1 MINGIYSDFKSSIEQ
16 ATKFL
21 KSDLSK
27 LRTGR
32 ANLAILDDVRVDYYG
47 TPTPINQVAS
57 MAVSDARLITIKP
70 WDRSVIGLI
79 EKAIMAADV
88 GITPQNAGDVIRL
101 PVPSLTEERRRDLAK
116 QAKNRGEEAKLAI
129 RNGRRDANDMLKE
142 LAKDGDISE
151 DDRDRALAK
160 IQEFTDEAIKQIDA
174 IVKEKEN
181 EIMED

>member
-1 MINGIYSDFKSSIEQ
+1 MINGIYNDFKGAIDSSV
-16 ATKFL
+16 KFL
-21 KSDLSK
+21 RGDLSK

-70 WDRSVIGLI
+70 WDRSVISLI

-88 GITPQNAGDVIRL
+88 GITPQNSGDVIRL
-101 PVPSLTEERRRDLAK
+101 PVPSLTEERRKDLAK
-116 QAKNRGEEAKLAI
+116 QARNRGEEAKLAI
-129 RNGRRDANDMLKE
+129 RNGRRDANEMLKD
-142 LAKDGDISE
+142 LAKEGDISE

-160 IQEFTDEAIKQIDA
+160 VQELTDAAMKQIDDV
-174 IVKEKEN
+174 VKEKEK